1 MHFQCSDWFIQL
13 RLTGHIPSQLKW
25 ECIAPIVAEL
35 KKAANVQ
42 DLMKFDKTINLFA
55 LVGYET
61 SYSQRVGYL
70 PSHIQ
75 RAHIK
80 INAITIWEGSP
91 EVNLSVLIGSK
102 LVGVLPSTL

>member
-1 MHFQCSDWFIQL
+1 MVWSALCEIMFLDFKLSKDKILKFLTPNLHFQCSDWFIQL

-75 RAHIK
+75 RALM
-80 INAITIWEGSP
+80 E
-91 EVNLSVLIGSK
+91 
-102 LVGVLPSTL
+102 

>member
-1 MHFQCSDWFIQL
+1 MGMHC
-13 RLTGHIPSQLKW
+13 TNCCG
-25 ECIAPIVAEL
+25 A
-35 KKAANVQ
+35 KKKTANVQ

-75 RAHIK
+75 RALM
-80 INAITIWEGSP
+80 E
-91 EVNLSVLIGSK
+91 
-102 LVGVLPSTL
+102 

>member
-1 MHFQCSDWFIQL
+1 MVCIDFKLSKDKILILHFQCSDWFIQL

-75 RAHIK
+75 RALM
-80 INAITIWEGSP
+80 E
-91 EVNLSVLIGSK
+91 
-102 LVGVLPSTL
+102 